1 MITRKAGRD
10 LNNFAR
16 RPSLTARLDLR
27 SNAPK
32 CLYLRKREK
41 QIMSAINGDKA
52 RFNRERKKKIAR
64 RARNQARFKI
74 SASPLSKPARRA
86 AQQKEVSL

>member
-1 MITRKAGRD
+1 
-10 LNNFAR
+10 
-16 RPSLTARLDLR
+16 
-27 SNAPK
+27 
-32 CLYLRKREK
+32 
-41 QIMSAINGDKA
+41 MSAINGDKA